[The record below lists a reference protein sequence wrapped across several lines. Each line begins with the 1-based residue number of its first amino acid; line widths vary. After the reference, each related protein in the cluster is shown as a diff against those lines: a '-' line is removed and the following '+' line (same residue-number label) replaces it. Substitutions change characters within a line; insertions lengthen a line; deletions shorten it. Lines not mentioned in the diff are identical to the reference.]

1 MLEVLVAAVS
11 TIDTKL
17 LSRNHLSSGVPLST
31 LAFQS
36 CRYIATYNCCS
47 LTFVAC
53 LFVFFFL
60 FFFLLYKCFYLLK

>member
-17 LSRNHLSSGVPLST
+17 LSPNHLSSGVPLST

-36 CRYIATYNCCS
+36 STLPHIT
-47 LTFVAC
+47 VGH
-53 LFVFFFL
+53 
-60 FFFLLYKCFYLLK
+60 